1 MPTTTDNQIINL
13 RNQVTSLKLRLDR
26 RHSMITQGLDSEQRE
41 RITSEI
47 ASLTVQKQEIEA
59 RISAL
64 DLQQRRAAAKE
75 ERRRMDLERA
85 TQSGEFE

>member
-59 RISAL
+59 QISAL
-64 DLQQRRAAAKE
+64 DLQQRRDAAKE
-75 ERRRMDLERA
+75 ERRRMDLERPV
-85 TQSGEFE
+85 QSGEFE